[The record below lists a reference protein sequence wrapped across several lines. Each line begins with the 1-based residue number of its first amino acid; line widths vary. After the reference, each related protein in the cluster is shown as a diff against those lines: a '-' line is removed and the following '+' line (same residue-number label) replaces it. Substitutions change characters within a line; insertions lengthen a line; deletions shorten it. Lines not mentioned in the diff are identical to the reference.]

1 MAKLRG
7 EEGGNEEGRPWRHV
21 GDRVYY
27 IEGDEFVMESDEKGD
42 QKVDIDGVLQ
52 GSELGS
58 VLLSEVQSHR
68 WNRSTFQMQHVRA
81 A

>member
-7 EEGGNEEGRPWRHV
+7 EEGGNEEGRPWCRV

-27 IEGDEFVMESDEKGD
+27 IEGDEFITESDEKGD

-52 GSELGS
+52 GGELGL

-68 WNRSTFQMQHVRA
+68 WNRSTFQMQHVCA